1 MLVPG
6 ERRIAEDDA
15 REGKPVGVVHDE
27 RHVPGAGHAAEALD
41 LFVGDHV
48 ARGVGGPRHAD
59 RADVPDIV
67 EPVEVHPVLEQS
79 VAEVGDGRAA
89 RDEEIRRE
97 AEVGVADVLRRE
109 RQQDAA
115 HAPVLARSREQV
127 EQGEERGLA
136 AGGEGDVAFAH
147 VEAVLAAQE
156 SRDRSRE
163 AAIALRPVV
172 APDRP
177 LERPVALHERQR
189 ARPEHVLRGRNEAR
203 VSAPEVHDLAARGR
217 HRAEVVHERARAGL
231 AGEPLS
237 QCGEVHRR
245 PFAPRVRSISDR
257 LLHHGVKLPSGFN
270 PSHAPL
276 PNPLEFDD
284 KASARRDPT
293 ADMPV

>member
-1 MLVPG
+1 MLVPR
-6 ERRIAEDDA
+6 ERRVAEDDA
-15 REGKPVGVVHDE
+15 GEGKPVGVVHDE
-27 RHVPGAGHAAEALD
+27 RHVAGAGDFAEALD
-41 LFVGDHV
+41 LLVGDHV
-48 ARGVGGPRHAD
+48 PRGVGGPGHAD
-59 RADVPDIV
+59 RADVLDLV
-67 EPVEVHPVLEQS
+67 DSVEVHPVLEQA

-97 AEVGVADVLRRE
+97 PEVGVADVLRRE

-115 HAPVLARSREQV
+115 HPPVLVRSREQV

-136 AGGEGDVAFAH
+136 AVGQRDVAFAH

-156 SRDRSRE
+156 PGERAGE

-172 APDRP
+172 AADRP

-203 VSAPEVHDLAARGR
+203 VSAPEVHDPAARGR

-231 AGEPLS
+231 AGQPLS

-245 PFAPRVRSISDR
+245 SSVPSVGSVSVGPR
-257 LLHHGVKLPSGFN
+257 
-270 PSHAPL
+270 
-276 PNPLEFDD
+276 
-284 KASARRDPT
+284 ASAPVFRFRCAQGTHSTPVHARRCV
-293 ADMPV
+293 AILVAESCA